1 MPRMTFQAVNTDDFW
16 YLEILIRNRGGFVML
31 SELSF
36 YWFIDRC
43 VWSFG
48 DRNKLKI
55 TNSND

>member
-1 MPRMTFQAVNTDDFW
+1 MTFQAVNTDDFW